1 MICWLLN
8 AATVLSR
15 LLQDKS
21 AAHIGSSCI
30 LRLGCIPTTT
40 AKLHSEHA
48 ILMAECSFASHCNFG
63 MFVML
68 QGLQFTCLLNNY
80 WLPSTDANMST
91 WCLHLVYEL
100 CIHVISFYSVLI
112 LSSTKAPTFSAL
124 DLRDT
129 LVVTI
134 VCSRSQFIWSFML
147 YCVWI

>member
-1 MICWLLN
+1 MLPRYFLDFYKTNLLL
-8 AATVLSR
+8 TLD
-15 LLQDKS
+15 LLASWDLDVYQQLQLE
-21 AAHIGSSCI
+21 A
-30 LRLGCIPTTT
+30 